1 MKKHKYLILIM
12 IIALIFSL
20 GAVFSFMVLNAP
32 KKNTV
37 RIKSDGKVLYT
48 LDLSREPNRTFEVAY
63 NGSSNTIEIKDG
75 KIRVSHA
82 ECPDKTCVGMGWLD
96 SAAMPIVCLPNRL
109 VIEFVDADGG
119 VDTISE

>member
-12 IIALIFSL
+12 IIVLIFSA
-20 GAVFSFMVLNAP
+20 GVVFSFLVFHAP
-32 KKNTV
+32 KKDMV
-37 RIKSDGKVLYT
+37 RIKSGDRVLYT
-48 LDLSREPNRTFEVAY
+48 LNLSRESNREFDIEY
-63 NGSSNTIEIKDG
+63 NGSKNTVEIKDG

-82 ECPDKTCVGMGWLD
+82 ECPDKTCVKTGWLD

-119 VDTISE
+119 VDAISE